1 MAHHQ
6 VPLTDALVVVQ
17 AAVEDHVA
25 RLSLAAERGR
35 ELLFC
40 LASLDQGRADRPEDT
55 PARRKP
61 RPAPSRVEPGSI
73 PDRIREIVSE
83 SDEPMSLAQILKAKH
98 GCKDYM
104 VKTALRELV
113 RAGHLTATGATLSR
127 RFSLPTRRGRK
138 R

>member
-17 AAVEDHVA
+17 AAVEVDVA
-25 RLSLAAERGR
+25 PLSLAAERGR
-35 ELLFC
+35 ELL
-40 LASLDQGRADRPEDT
+40 L
-55 PARRKP
+55 
-61 RPAPSRVEPGSI
+61 
-73 PDRIREIVSE
+73 DRIREIVSE